1 MRLSVGAVFLFMNV
15 GDTTTRAFLS
25 PESLLVANRR
35 ASAFEHRQSSPGGA
49 DGPRPVGRNRD
60 ADSIS
65 NKADVYFAQL
75 KMDSRIRKQAFMD
88 GDTEKSNEVFGD
100 ERVVEL
106 GETLQRDPQIQSR
119 KEQVFETS
127 AEEMIALMASTSS
140 EETPHNNPDSKDQA
154 FETSAE
160 EMIALMASTSS
171 EETPTQQPV
180 KQISYKEKLLA
191 AKNRKLVGDPRA
203 AAAATTTTQPS
214 QSDPN
219 TPQTADMSPR
229 ETTTQ
234 ARASATSS
242 IAPPAVVVDH
252 ISTAVSPPGSTGPV
266 SDEDVAAAIEY
277 AAATIQMYKLA
288 PDSQKPALTPILR
301 SALTTAVAKLDV

>member
-1 MRLSVGAVFLFMNV
+1 
-15 GDTTTRAFLS
+15 
-25 PESLLVANRR
+25 
-35 ASAFEHRQSSPGGA
+35 
-49 DGPRPVGRNRD
+49 
-60 ADSIS
+60 
-65 NKADVYFAQL
+65 
-75 KMDSRIRKQAFMD
+75 
-88 GDTEKSNEVFGD
+88 
-100 ERVVEL
+100 
-106 GETLQRDPQIQSR
+106 
-119 KEQVFETS
+119 
-127 AEEMIALMASTSS
+127 
-140 EETPHNNPDSKDQA
+140 
-154 FETSAE
+154 
-160 EMIALMASTSS
+160 MIALMASTSS